1 MTETPPSDLVSF
13 KITPDFGIDLHVGS
27 WVVLLVIVCVLLLVA
42 YRFVGRSSRIS
53 DMQIDGAQM
62 GLGNLKLNFKPN
74 DLDRQIAYSIWVE
87 LSTRKL
93 GLPIDLKDDVIL
105 EVYDSWYA
113 FFGIT
118 RNLIRDI
125 PVSKARSDSTS
136 KIIPLSIEVLNQG
149 LRPHLT
155 RWQARFRQWHSQN
168 TEEKPS
174 LSPQERQRQFPEFEA
189 LTEDLLKVNENI
201 IAYRKQMRELAMS

>member
-1 MTETPPSDLVSF
+1 MTEAPPNDLISF
-13 KITPDFGIDLHVGS
+13 KITSDFGFDLHVGS
-27 WVVLLVIVCVLLLVA
+27 WVLLLVPVCAFLLVA
-42 YRFVGRSSRIS
+42 YRLVGRSSRIG

-62 GLGNLKLNFKPN
+62 GLGDLKLNFKPN

-93 GLPIDLKDDVIL
+93 GLPIDLKEDVIL
-105 EVYDSWYA
+105 EVYESWYA

-136 KIIPLSIEVLNQG
+136 KIIALSIEVLNQA

-155 RWQARFRQWHSQN
+155 RCQARFRQWHSQN
-168 TEEKPS
+168 TEKEPT
-174 LSPQERQRQFPEFEA
+174 LSPQERQQNFPEFQD
-189 LTEDLLKVNENI
+189 LSDDLLRVNENI
-201 IAYRKQMRELAMS
+201 IAYRKQMRELALR